1 MVVACCVSVGDDSFG
16 TTPKGR
22 PVLGQVYNNHITSS
36 NMKHAYSGRKRMA
49 PRWVKFP
56 MHQLVGI

>member
-1 MVVACCVSVGDDSFG
+1 MVVACCVSAARDDSFG

-36 NMKHAYSGRKRMA
+36 NMKLAYSGGNRMA
-49 PRWVKFP
+49 PR
-56 MHQLVGI
+56 G